1 MFSPEP
7 SMVYERM
14 IPAAQLKAI
23 SQCART
29 TMHLKRFTK
38 GIVTGP
44 RAKVYAMCSREKV
57 LLG

>member
-1 MFSPEP
+1 
-7 SMVYERM
+7 MVYERM